1 MKSGSFLVDG
11 FLDGDCE
18 RRIVVDDFDIAR
30 LRLSNCPL
38 AQRPLFFLTH
48 AHADH
53 LRGLSAEWDF
63 APIHMSDVTRALVL
77 GRFKGFRRPEL
88 LCAAAIGERLTLPL
102 PGTAEAAGAD
112 AADLVSVTFLPAN
125 HIAGAVM
132 LLFEWRDA
140 ARGGAVRSVL
150 HTGDFRYAPKMDDFA
165 VLLERERRI
174 DQLVL
179 DSTFV
184 GAVWRHLPTRAESI
198 DEVLRLVDAHLRR
211 HGAAAQVFLGC
222 DNLGYEPLFEA
233 LFERFG
239 KKICVPSVLWLQL
252 QDILCA
258 QHQIGQVR
266 DDAADVRAGIAAR
279 RAAGYTYRDADC
291 ARVDVY
297 TRYAEET
304 SFFVVPFQLCA
315 DAARAARLDTASLT
329 GELPPIVRAR
339 GTQRLNRRA
348 RLVREGRASSPTLLA
363 IESAGRAALDDA
375 AHERAA
381 ESSSEP
387 DEDELRTW
395 MPSTHVDRATGV
407 PTALGAAETLRSMH
421 EKFVS
426 GTGLLMQVSTQFFRD
441 RHCRKSEKHEGVW
454 RVLYSNHSSRTEI
467 ERFMRLVQPRTVR
480 PLLRDIAPHD
490 LAWLQSHCAQSSQR
504 TDDVIDDD
512 DDDEESVETERTVDE
527 ADDAVDD
534 DDGVANDD
542 EADSATESILLM
554 ASRTMHGGAAV
565 SLVTAA
571 PPPPPAE
578 MAPPPPVIV
587 LTDDEDDDDDD
598 DDHRQNDRQTPAVDV
613 DRRQSDRSGKRRR
626 VTASQLSQERRRKFE
641 ALVRLSPLPLSDHRT
656 NSSQQSVSEIDDIGE
671 LVLPVV
677 PRPPPFVED

>member
-1 MKSGSFLVDG
+1 MRSSLLVDG
-11 FLDGDCE
+11 FLDAECE
-18 RRIVVDDFDIAR
+18 RRIVVDDFDTAR
-30 LRLSNCPL
+30 LRLSNCAL

-88 LCAAAIGERLTLPL
+88 LCAAAVGERLTLPL
-102 PGTAEAAGAD
+102 PGADAD

-239 KKICVPSVLWLQL
+239 KRICVPSVLWLQL
-252 QDILCA
+252 QDILRA

-297 TRYAEET
+297 TRYADET

-339 GTQRLNRRA
+339 GTQRLKRRA

-381 ESSSEP
+381 ESSSEA
-387 DEDELRTW
+387 DEARAW

-407 PTALGAAETLRSMH
+407 PTPLGAAETLRSMH

-467 ERFMRLVQPRTVR
+467 ERFVRLVQPRTVR

-490 LAWLQSHCAQSSQR
+490 LAWLQSHCAPSSQR

-512 DDDEESVETERTVDE
+512 KSVETERTADE
-527 ADDAVDD
+527 ADNAADD
-534 DDGVANDD
+534 DDGAADDD

-554 ASRTMHGGAAV
+554 ASRTMRGAAAG

-571 PPPPPAE
+571 VDIA
-578 MAPPPPVIV
+578 AAPPVIV
-587 LTDDEDDDDDD
+587 LTDDDDDDDED
-598 DDHRQNDRQTPAVDV
+598 KLIEVE
-613 DRRQSDRSGKRRR
+613 SDRSVEHHPEHKRRR
-626 VTASQLSQERRRKFE
+626 VTASQLSQQRRRKFD
-641 ALVRLSPLPLSDHRT
+641 ALVRFSPLPLSPHRT
-656 NSSQQSVSEIDDIGE
+656 NGSQQSSVSEIDD
-671 LVLPVV
+671 LVLELPSV
-677 PRPPPFVED
+677 PRPPPFVEE